1 MTLVGCSSV
10 QVSQDYPSG
19 ADYSG
24 ISSYAWASDIQK
36 KSGDVRVDSP
46 LMVERIRTA
55 LERTLSAR
63 GFRKKS
69 RTEADVLVRYQFEIR
84 QKIRSDDVS
93 GGVGFGVGASGR
105 AGGVV
110 FSSGTDIQTYDEG
123 LLAIDLLLA
132 DTEAMVWRGYAT
144 FRVPTHSTPGETT
157 ARINEAVEKTLAQF
171 PPAPDGG

>member
-1 MTLVGCSSV
+1 MTVVGCSRV
-10 QVSQDYPSG
+10 EVSQDYPAG
-19 ADYSG
+19 TDYSG

-55 LERTLSAR
+55 LDRSLSAR
-63 GFRKKS
+63 GFLKKS
-69 RTEADVLVRYQFEIR
+69 RTEADVLVRYRFEIR

-93 GGVGFGVGASGR
+93 GGVGFGYGTGGR
-105 AGGVV
+105 GGGIV
-110 FSSGTDIQTYDEG
+110 FSSGADIQTYDEG

-132 DTEAMVWRGYAT
+132 DTEALIWRGYAT
-144 FRVPTHSTPGETT
+144 FPAPTHSTPEETT

-171 PPAPDGG
+171 PPAPQGG